1 MKVPKAK
8 KMSSGN
14 YFIRLR
20 LDGQDITVTRPT
32 EKEAIHAAQLIKSE
46 HLNGKK
52 LDACGAKPTLSKA
65 IDEYIAMRSNVLSPA
80 TIRGYRII
88 QRNRFQSV
96 MDSRIDHIYSW
107 QSVINNEARLCSAK
121 TLKNA
126 FLFIRSVLKEYGV
139 DTGKVQ
145 LPQVMITPRE
155 FLDPD
160 QISVFLNAVKGKDCE
175 MAALLALHS
184 LRRSELLAL
193 EKSSVNLSAGTITV
207 RGAVVPDEHN
217 NYIKKETNKNASSA
231 RVIPIMIARLADIVA
246 EAPDGQLVTSYAN
259 NVGRSINNVCRAA
272 NLPEV
277 GVHGLRHSFA
287 SLAYHLGL
295 SEKETMEIGGWADQ
309 TTMHK
314 IYTHV
319 SHKDRMS
326 AAQKMMNFYN
336 LEK

>member
-1 MKVPKAK
+1 M
-8 KMSSGN
+8 
-14 YFIRLR
+14 
-20 LDGQDITVTRPT
+20 
-32 EKEAIHAAQLIKSE
+32 
-46 HLNGKK
+46 
-52 LDACGAKPTLSKA
+52 
-65 IDEYIAMRSNVLSPA
+65 
-80 TIRGYRII
+80 
-88 QRNRFQSV
+88 
-96 MDSRIDHIYSW
+96 
-107 QSVINNEARLCSAK
+107 
-121 TLKNA
+121 
-126 FLFIRSVLKEYGV
+126 
-139 DTGKVQ
+139 
-145 LPQVMITPRE
+145 PQVLITPRE

-193 EKSSVNLSAGTITV
+193 DKSNVNLSAGTITV

-231 RVIPIMIARLADIVA
+231 RVIPIMISRLAEIVA
-246 EAPDGQLVTSYAN
+246 DAPDGQLVTCYAN

>member
-20 LDGQDITVTRPT
+20 LDGQDITITRPT
-32 EKEAIHAAQLIKSE
+32 EKEAIHAAQLIKAE

-145 LPQVMITPRE
+145 LPQVLITPRE

-193 EKSSVNLSAGTITV
+193 DKSNVNLSAGTITV

-231 RVIPIMIARLADIVA
+231 RVIPIMISRLAEIVA
-246 EAPDGQLVTSYAN
+246 DAPDGQLVTCYAN

>member
-1 MKVPKAK
+1 M
-8 KMSSGN
+8 GN
-14 YFIRLR
+14 E
-20 LDGQDITVTRPT
+20 V
-32 EKEAIHAAQLIKSE
+32 
-46 HLNGKK
+46 
-52 LDACGAKPTLSKA
+52 
-65 IDEYIAMRSNVLSPA
+65 
-80 TIRGYRII
+80 
-88 QRNRFQSV
+88 
-96 MDSRIDHIYSW
+96 
-107 QSVINNEARLCSAK
+107 
-121 TLKNA
+121 
-126 FLFIRSVLKEYGV
+126 KEYGV

-145 LPQVMITPRE
+145 LPQVLITPRE

-193 EKSSVNLSAGTITV
+193 DKSNVNLSAGTITV
-207 RGAVVPDEHN
+207 RGAVVPDENN

-231 RVIPIMIARLADIVA
+231 RVIPIMISRLAEIVA
-246 EAPDGQLVTSYAN
+246 DAPDGQLVTCYAN

-295 SEKETMEIGGWADQ
+295 SEKETMEIGGWADRA
-309 TTMHK
+309 TMDR

-319 SHKDRMS
+319 SRRAKNSYENAFTDYFKEEKSKS
-326 AAQKMMNFYN
+326 ANENANEN
-336 LEK
+336 